1 MGGGHFQAGVLR
13 HFLDRIDEGQPAL
26 IGHPADRI
34 AVRAAAEA
42 MIKRLVVVDV
52 ERRRLFVVERAAAL
66 EFAARLLELDRFR
79 DQRGQQRAGRSEE
92 HTSELQSLMR
102 ISYSV
107 FCLKKKKKHHNT
119 R

>member
-1 MGGGHFQAGVLR
+1 
-13 HFLDRIDEGQPAL
+13 
-26 IGHPADRI
+26 
-34 AVRAAAEA
+34 

-79 DQRGQQRAGRSEE
+79 DQRGQQRAGPKLVEEGSRETHDAAIITICRLRGETAMRRAPGKGQGALRSEE

-102 ISYSV
+102 SSYAV
-107 FCLKKKKKHHNT
+107 FCLKQKKKK
-119 R
+119 